1 MTYYIIELFYYFSHS
16 NPIFFVT
23 ESGEALN
30 IRQIKFRKI
39 FSGKIRIRFL
49 IRLLLNPETKK
60 TNSLKLTFPKQL
72 TAI

>member
-1 MTYYIIELFYYFSHS
+1 M
-16 NPIFFVT
+16 T